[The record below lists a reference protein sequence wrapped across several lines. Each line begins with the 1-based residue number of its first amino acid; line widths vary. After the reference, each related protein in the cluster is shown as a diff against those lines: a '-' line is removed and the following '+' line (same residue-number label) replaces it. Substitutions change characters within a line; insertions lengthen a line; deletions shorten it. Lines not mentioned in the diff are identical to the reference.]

1 MTKEQQEFR
10 AFEATR
16 HLSCPA
22 KLSLKTETPMQIGS
36 TDRYAASSSYHEIV
50 KTISENPASA
60 ESRVSSILQTLQKRY
75 AELENHLRRIKSQ
88 EQPSASAASATTTLS
103 MGPASAALKV
113 EQQNLRKAAE
123 ARYEKKKVQQLSP
136 KLSSST
142 QTAIHRCANVSLA
155 SMPSK
160 GGFDSSE
167 VLALSMLGGNFGRDS
182 IENTRGDEQ
191 PPTKVRKTEH

>member
-1 MTKEQQEFR
+1 
-10 AFEATR
+10 
-16 HLSCPA
+16 
-22 KLSLKTETPMQIGS
+22 
-36 TDRYAASSSYHEIV
+36 
-50 KTISENPASA
+50 
-60 ESRVSSILQTLQKRY
+60 
-75 AELENHLRRIKSQ
+75 
-88 EQPSASAASATTTLS
+88 

-123 ARYEKKKVQQLSP
+123 ARYEKKKVQQLSQ
-136 KLSSST
+136 LGSST
-142 QTAIHRCANVSLA
+142 QTAIHLCANVSLA